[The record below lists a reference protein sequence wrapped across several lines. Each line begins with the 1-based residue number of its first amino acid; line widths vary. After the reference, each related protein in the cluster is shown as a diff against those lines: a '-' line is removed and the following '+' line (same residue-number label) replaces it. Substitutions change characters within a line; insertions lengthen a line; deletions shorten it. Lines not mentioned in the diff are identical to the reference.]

1 MEEDEDLIID
11 ELDTDWIENFNKI
24 DEEFKNYYCEDLPF
38 VKINSLYINSENEID
53 MVKEEKIILK
63 TPSLLSKEELLQII
77 KQNCF
82 ISGQKYSLLG
92 ILKYNIDIEPKNLK
106 HLFKYQTN
114 KNESNQLFLTSLK
127 NIDDIKFE
135 KSITMFHDI
144 NQLFILF
151 HQLICV
157 PKSSTNTLNHN
168 FTKKVFIYSNSN
180 KKTKRKQYK
189 DSITL

>member
-1 MEEDEDLIID
+1 MDEEELID
-11 ELDTDWIENFNKI
+11 DLDTDWIDNFNKM

-38 VKINSLYINSENEID
+38 IKINSVYINSLNEID
-53 MVKEEKIILK
+53 MVKEEKIIFK

-77 KQNCF
+77 KHNSF
-82 ISGQKYSLLG
+82 INGQKYSLLG
-92 ILKYNIDIEPKNLK
+92 ILKYNIDIDPKNLK
-106 HLFKYQTN
+106 QLFKYQTN
-114 KNESNQLFLTSLK
+114 KADLNQLFLTSLK

-157 PKSSTNTLNHN
+157 PKSSSNALNHN